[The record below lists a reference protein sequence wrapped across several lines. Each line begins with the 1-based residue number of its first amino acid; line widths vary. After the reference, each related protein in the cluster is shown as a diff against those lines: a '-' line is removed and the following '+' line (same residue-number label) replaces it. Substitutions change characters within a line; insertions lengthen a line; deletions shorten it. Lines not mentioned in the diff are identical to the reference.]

1 LTRRRWKTVPRTA
14 VALLAAVIAAGL
26 IVAGCGDDDEETTT
40 AATTTET
47 GATGATGAAGGEPL
61 SKQEFIRQADEICR
75 EGDRQID
82 QEAEESFGGQEPEAA
97 ELEEFA
103 TEVVVPNIQQQLDG
117 IRSLTP
123 PEGDE
128 DEISAIVDA
137 AQDGVDELE
146 ADPGKLTQGQDAGG
160 AFTEANRLAQE
171 YGLKECGD
179 G

>member
-1 LTRRRWKTVPRTA
+1 VLPGR
-14 VALLAAVIAAGL
+14 ALLLVTVLAAALIA
-26 IVAGCGDDDEETTT
+26 AGCGDDDEDTTT

-61 SKQEFIRQADEICR
+61 SKPEFVRRADEICR
-75 EGDRQID
+75 EGDRRID
-82 QEAEESFGGQEPEAA
+82 QEAEDFFGGLEQDPGSA

-103 TEVVVPNIQQQLDG
+103 SEVVIPNIQQQLDD

-128 DEISAIVDA
+128 DEVSAILDA
-137 AQDGVDELE
+137 AQEGLDELE
-146 ADPGKLTQGQDAGG
+146 ADPSSIDEGPDAGG
-160 AFTEANRLAQE
+160 AFAEANRLAQD

-179 G
+179 A